1 VPPTAPR
8 RTPRRVVIG
17 SIAAVALLAAAGRSV
32 AVEGPSRLL
41 GGPQDQLLP
50 AVNLTYLVWTESSEA
65 HPNRYHAFAK
75 VRGTTTRFRL
85 NPEGTRG
92 YTGGIDPGQDRA
104 IYQRIDGLRSD
115 LYLVNLQ
122 TRAQSRLPAAVNTT
136 RWEWGP
142 RISDRFVL
150 FARDTALKTTIVL
163 WDRVDRTVEQLAGYD
178 FTRFYASPGAV
189 GERYATWSVC
199 GPLMCNAWIHDTQLD
214 TTRRIPAPD
223 GRARYAPVVDETEEL
238 VYFVRSGQSCGANV
252 RIMRVPLDDLG
263 ATQVTLLALPAG
275 IDVGFT
281 LSVDRP
287 PGQVDLLFSR
297 FRCAPQ
303 QGDIFRLGD
312 VGIA

>member
-8 RTPRRVVIG
+8 RTPRRVVLG
-17 SIAAVALLAAAGRSV
+17 TIAAVALLATAGGSV
-32 AVEGPSRLL
+32 AVEGPSRVL

-50 AVNLTYLVWTESSEA
+50 AVNETYLVWTESSEA

-75 VRGTTTRFRL
+75 VLGTTTRVRL
-85 NPEGTRG
+85 NPSGTRG

-104 IYQRIDGLRSD
+104 IYQRIDGQRSD
-115 LYLVNLQ
+115 LYLVDLQ

-163 WDRVDRTVEQLAGYD
+163 WDRVDRTVDQLAGYD

-189 GERYATWSVC
+189 GQRYATWSVC
-199 GPLMCNAWIHDTQLD
+199 GPLTCNAWIYDTQLD

-223 GRARYAPVVDETEEL
+223 GRARYAPVVDEAGDQ

-252 RIMRVPLDDLG
+252 RIMRVPVDALD
-263 ATQVTLLALPAG
+263 AVPVTLTALPAG

-281 LSVDRP
+281 LSVARP
-287 PGQVDLLFSR
+287 PGQVDLWFAR

-303 QGDIFRLGD
+303 QGDIFRLRD
-312 VGIA
+312 VGVA